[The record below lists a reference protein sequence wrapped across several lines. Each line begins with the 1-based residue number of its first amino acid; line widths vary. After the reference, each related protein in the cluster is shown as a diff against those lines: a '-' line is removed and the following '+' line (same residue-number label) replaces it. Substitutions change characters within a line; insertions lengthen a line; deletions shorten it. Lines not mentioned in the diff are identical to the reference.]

1 MLIIVGFVVVV
12 GSVLVGYVMHHGKI
26 GVLIQIS
33 EFIIIG
39 GAALGAML
47 MGNPPSAVKAT
58 FQRTIGLLKG
68 NPYKKSTYSDLLLM
82 LHELFQL
89 SKRDGMLAL
98 EKHVEKPEDSD
109 LFKKYPAFAGNHHA
123 VSFLT
128 DTIKVMLS
136 GAVDQH
142 ALAEMLE
149 ADIEQHD
156 EEAKA
161 ASHVLARTADALP
174 GFGIVAAV
182 LGVVIT
188 MGSIAGA
195 ASEVGAKVAA
205 ALVGTF
211 LGILLAYGI
220 FSPLAQSC
228 EAQAR
233 CETCYLLC
241 IKTALLSFAHGDP
254 PLTAVEFA
262 RRSIEPENRLSF
274 AELEAL
280 LKEQKNKS

>member
-1 MLIIVGFVVVV
+1 MLIIVGFVVVI
-12 GSVLVGYVMHHGKI
+12 GSVLVGYILHHGKL

-39 GAALGAML
+39 GAALGALL
-47 MGNPPSAVKAT
+47 MGNPSTAVKAT

-68 NPYKKSTYSDLLLM
+68 NPYKKSVYSELLLM

-89 SKRDGMLAL
+89 SRRDGMLAL
-98 EKHVEKPEDSD
+98 EKHVEKPQESE
-109 LFKKYPAFAGNHHA
+109 LFAKYPFFAGNHHA
-123 VSFLT
+123 VSFLA

-142 ALAEMLE
+142 ALAEILE
-149 ADIEQHD
+149 ADIEQHE
-156 EEAKA
+156 EEAKV
-161 ASHVLARTADALP
+161 ASHVLAKTADALP

-182 LGVVIT
+182 LGVVVT

-211 LGILLAYGI
+211 LGILLAYGV

-228 EAQAR
+228 ETQAR
-233 CETCYLLC
+233 CETGYLFC
-241 IKTALLSFAHGDP
+241 IKTALLAFAHGDP
-254 PLTAVEFA
+254 PLTAVEYA
-262 RRSIEPENRLSF
+262 RRSIEPQNRLSF

-280 LKEQKNKS
+280 LKEQKSKP